1 MRAMSPT
8 IQKIVKAP
16 FGENNNKYFII
27 FAPNEIVFS
36 YSVVLSFGYSACS
49 YSHNSEAVQEIRILI
64 SQMDFCICQATA

>member
-27 FAPNEIVFS
+27 FAPMKSFFRIVLS
-36 YSVVLSFGYSACS
+36 SFGYSACS